1 MKEARFFYV
10 PNASVGNEL
19 PDEEALHAVKVLR
32 LTEGDEVYLM
42 DGDGSFYRAEIT
54 LAAKKHCSYRIL
66 QHMPQQKAWE
76 GMINI
81 AIAPTK
87 NIDRVEWMLEK
98 CTEIGFDSIT
108 FIYSR
113 FSERRHLRMDRL
125 SKIIIS
131 AAKQSRKPFFP
142 VLNDMINFEEFI
154 SERREGHKFICHCY
168 NEIEKVDFFS
178 RLGECDKQE
187 PITVLIGP
195 EGDFSIDEVQLAIKN
210 GYESVTLGDFR
221 LRTETA
227 GVVAVTFSQLVK
239 RL

>member
-1 MKEARFFYV
+1 
-10 PNASVGNEL
+10 
-19 PDEEALHAVKVLR
+19 
-32 LTEGDEVYLM
+32 
-42 DGDGSFYRAEIT
+42 
-54 LAAKKHCSYRIL
+54 
-66 QHMPQQKAWE
+66 
-76 GMINI
+76 MINI

-154 SERREGHKFICHCY
+154 SERREGRKFICHCY
-168 NEIEKVDFFS
+168 NEIEK
-178 RLGECDKQE
+178 
-187 PITVLIGP
+187 
-195 EGDFSIDEVQLAIKN
+195 
-210 GYESVTLGDFR
+210 
-221 LRTETA
+221 
-227 GVVAVTFSQLVK
+227 
-239 RL
+239 